1 MKVCTEEKW
10 DFTKMG
16 HLALV
21 TDELKSCNTR
31 RPALNDFKCYISIQY
46 LAKHI
51 PRVTGN
57 AGTEQKKLGYQIK
70 LRV

>member
-16 HLALV
+16 HFALV

-31 RPALNDFKCYISIQY
+31 RPVLNDFKCFISIQY

-51 PRVTGN
+51 PRVTSN
-57 AGTEQKKLGYQIK
+57 TGTEQRKLGFQIK
-70 LRV
+70 RCV